1 MISNNEHTITYQKG
15 LLTIQ
20 PERTSIRGIVIIV
33 AILVFVPLVFSLLL
47 PLIQVLFVSILWCA
61 VVGHLSVGRMRL
73 QSIITIDTEQKTIS
87 CEPLYPSLRRGRI
100 FVKFSDIKSFELLP
114 IIVGGRYTPLGKRL
128 KLVRVDNSK
137 ILLLDCISSAEA
149 LKIHNILST
158 VVHPSGTAVKSVT
171 FDDKDFIVL
180 EVCSEYMN
188 YIVYRSLLDS
198 DSYFISI
205 LESVSSSLSS
215 VVKIFN
221 KQDVDKMLRG
231 SKEVRNRIVD
241 SYR

>member
-1 MISNNEHTITYQKG
+1 MNTHDEHTITYKRG

-20 PERTSIRGIVIIV
+20 PERTSLREVTIIV
-33 AILVFVPLVFSLLL
+33 GILVFVPLVFSLLV
-47 PLIQVLFVSILWCA
+47 PLVQLIFVSVLWGA
-61 VVGHLSVGRMRL
+61 VIGYLSVGRMRL
-73 QSIITIDTEQKTIS
+73 QSIITIDIKQKTIS
-87 CEPLYPSLRRGRI
+87 CEPLYRSLRRGSI
-100 FVKFSDIKSFELLP
+100 FIRFSDIKAFELLP

-137 ILLLDCISSAEA
+137 TMLLDCTSSAEA
-149 LKIHNILST
+149 VKICNILST
-158 VVHPSGTAVKSVT
+158 IVRPAGAGVKSIT
-171 FDDKDFIVL
+171 YDEKDVIVL

-188 YIVYRSLLDS
+188 YILYRSLLDD

-221 KQDVDKMLRG
+221 KHDVDKMLNG

>member
-15 LLTIQ
+15 MLTIK
-20 PERTSIRGIVIIV
+20 PERTSPREVAIIV
-33 AILVFVPLVFSLLL
+33 GIIFFIPIVFSALV
-47 PLIQVLFVSILWCA
+47 PIVQTIFVSVLWCA
-61 VVGHLSVGRMRL
+61 VIGHLSVGRMRL

-87 CEPLYPSLRRGRI
+87 CEPLYPNLRRSRV
-100 FVKFSDIKSFELLP
+100 FVEFSNIKAFEFKP
-114 IIVGGRYTPLGKRL
+114 IIAGSRYTPLGKRL
-128 KLVRVDNSK
+128 KLVRVDDSK
-137 ILLLDCISSAEA
+137 VVLLDCTSAAEA
-149 LKIHNILST
+149 VKIHNILST
-158 VVHPSGTAVKSVT
+158 IVHLTGGAVKSVT

-188 YIVYRSLLDS
+188 YIVYRSLLDG